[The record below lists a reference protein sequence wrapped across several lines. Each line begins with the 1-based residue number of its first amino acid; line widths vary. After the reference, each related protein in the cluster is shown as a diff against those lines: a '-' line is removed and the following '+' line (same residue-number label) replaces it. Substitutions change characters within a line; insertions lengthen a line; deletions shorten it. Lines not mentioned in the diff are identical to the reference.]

1 MLQLSLPLILL
12 PYHEGT
18 TFLAFHLKAWKAN
31 DFGLPIST
39 NRANTKTR
47 HSCSSSESSLSW
59 QLIEKNNELARLHR
73 SIEIMQYSC
82 GSQKNKKLSKY

>member
-1 MLQLSLPLILL
+1 MKWKNKRGKSLLYAAIILASL
-12 PYHEGT
+12 PYHKGT

-39 NRANTKTR
+39 NWANTKTR

-59 QLIEKNNELARLHR
+59 QLVEKTMN
-73 SIEIMQYSC
+73 
-82 GSQKNKKLSKY
+82 